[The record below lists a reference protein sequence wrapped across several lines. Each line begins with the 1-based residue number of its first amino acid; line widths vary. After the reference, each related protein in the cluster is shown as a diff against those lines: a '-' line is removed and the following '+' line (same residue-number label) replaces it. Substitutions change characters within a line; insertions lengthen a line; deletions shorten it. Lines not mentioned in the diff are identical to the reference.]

1 MASQP
6 TPSNEQTTTAPHDN
20 DVLYGRGGVIN
31 AHPGNERYRRFVAD
45 QKRAYLKA
53 QFKREKRS
61 IIQSIID
68 KVRNSDPPGRFLL
81 KDHDNDVWNDVGD
94 EKARG
99 KIAQALRENSNELRQ
114 QMEEELEVRNRRSID
129 WGEVAP
135 IADGRTVSD
144 STMTTDEGGIA
155 LQNSSIQGQ
164 QMMMAQQQSYGG
176 RQDLAQNNSPRL
188 APCIHSGGVQQQQQT
203 SPLYQQQLVQAGIQ
217 QQQQQQT
224 YSAQDQQQQI
234 YAATQDVQPQVPN
247 GQYGTQDVNQ
257 AANEQYQLLM
267 QLQQSNTALQQQI
280 NSLPMNTHP
289 PPPGSSLQSN
299 YVWEPI
305 SISNTE
311 YKGKNSINSNTLG
324 MNANNGNTERIGEI
338 DSLQQLREDENAAAG
353 QFDDLFVNEGNNEW
367 TLHQWIVGHKSKL
380 LKFDTAQ
387 TESGQ
392 MLEYTKAALPIIL
405 KLADFLIEAEKDEK
419 NGEVNPVPL
428 ESIVAKNVLIRTKDL
443 NLLGDA
449 KQEVIEYVWIMRSIG
464 EDPGVGSPMA
474 RLCAVGNIIY
484 QLLAGDESTSLPLE
498 YGMLNNDAANAE
510 CYQTDRGNKI
520 DNRRSKRRESQS
532 SSSYSEDISSYCI
545 ARLASKGVPFS
556 VRALVNNLLDCGKG
570 DYCGE
575 NAYSSL
581 LELKQDL
588 SLMLADPSRF
598 LDDIQVSNGLP
609 TLEICDK
616 LYGREHEEEKLN
628 QLYQQHIAAKEFKGV
643 IVSGGAGVG
652 KSRLAMHIKK
662 LTSKANG
669 YFCAAKFQQNNMH
682 LKPLS
687 IIGTQFSEL
696 CERFAND
703 SSPLQLKSVSD
714 ELENALGNQA
724 GLLAGAVPSLSK
736 VMPSCIYME
745 ETSSTCVDAP
755 SSMRY
760 LFGELLRVISFHSKR
775 PISLFIDDLQFADSS
790 SLLLVSDLLFTIA
803 RSDSSVFVIC
813 CHRDNDPDNGYG
825 MFDIWLSSISMYSLK
840 EIQLD
845 NMSTVGVNNLISDA
859 LHLSP
864 RITRELS
871 EAIHHKTMGNTLF
884 VRHLL
889 GSLWRQGYIY
899 VDLSQPRW
907 TWDLKKIA
915 DQEISESVLA
925 LLMKEMKRLPTN
937 LQLGLKISSCLGSCV
952 QKNILDILS
961 KNLEMDLVGILKQVS
976 EKGFMKSMDNGGVFL
991 FAHDKI
997 QQAGKWFLLVSIWDI
1012 HFYSFAHTIFVLIS
1026 HTQHMRSCLS
1036 SKDGRITCNTAWN

>member
-1 MASQP
+1 MASQSNS
-6 TPSNEQTTTAPHDN
+6 SNEQTTTTPHDN

-31 AHPGNERYRRFVAD
+31 AHPGNERYRRLVAD
-45 QKRAYLKA
+45 KKRAYLKA

-68 KVRNSDPPGRFLL
+68 NVRNSDPPGRFLL
-81 KDHDNDVWNDVGD
+81 KDHDNGVWNDVGD
-94 EKARG
+94 DKARG
-99 KIAQALRENSNELRQ
+99 KTAQALRENSNELRK
-114 QMEEELEVRNRRSID
+114 QMEEEELEVTRNRQSMD
-129 WGEVAP
+129 MGEAAP
-135 IADGRTVSD
+135 IITDGRTVSVSGSSID
-144 STMTTDEGGIA
+144 TNANNNNSDMAAVDGGGIA
-155 LQNSSIQGQ
+155 LQKNMIQGQ
-164 QMMMAQQQSYGG
+164 QIQQQQYVIYGA
-176 RQDLAQNNSPRL
+176 QDMSQGNLAQNNSPHL
-188 APCIHSGGVQQQQQT
+188 APCVHSGGM
-203 SPLYQQQLVQAGIQ
+203 IQ
-217 QQQQQQT
+217 QQQLGMQQQYVQAGMIPQQT
-224 YSAQDQQQQI
+224 YGAG
-234 YAATQDVQPQVPN
+234 DVQPQVQY

-257 AANEQYQLLM
+257 AANEQYQLLLK
-267 QLQQSNTALQQQI
+267 LQQSNTTLQKQLD
-280 NSLPMNTHP
+280 SMSSVMPRP
-289 PPPGSSLQSN
+289 PPPSGSLQSN
-299 YVWEPI
+299 DVWEPTI
-305 SISNTE
+305 SKTE
-311 YKGKNSINSNTLG
+311 YFKNSINSNTVEG
-324 MNANNGNTERIGEI
+324 MNLNGNLMQISSEL
-338 DSLQQLREDENAAAG
+338 DSLQQQLKEDENAVAG
-353 QFDDLFVNEGNNEW
+353 QFDDLFANEVNNEW

-392 MLEYTKAALPIIL
+392 MLGYTKAALPIAL
-405 KLADFLIEAEKDEK
+405 KLTEFLIEAEKDEK

-428 ESIVAKNVLIRTKDL
+428 ESIVAKNVLIRTKEL
-443 NLLGDA
+443 NLLGES

-464 EDPGVGSPMA
+464 EDPGVGSLMA
-474 RLCAVGNIIY
+474 RLCAMGNILY
-484 QLLAGDESTSLPLE
+484 QLFAGDESTSLLLE
-498 YGMLNNDAANAE
+498 DGMLTNDANVE
-510 CYQTDRGNKI
+510 CINQTDRGNMI
-520 DNRRSKRRESQS
+520 DNRRSKTRRESQS
-532 SSSYSEDISSYCI
+532 SYSEDTSAYCI

-556 VRALVNNLLDCGKG
+556 VRALVNNLIDCGRG

-575 NAYSSL
+575 NAYLSF

-588 SLMLADPSRF
+588 SLMLADPARF

-609 TLEICDK
+609 ALEICDK

-628 QLYQQHIAAKEFKGV
+628 HLYQQHIAAKEFKGA
-643 IVSGGAGVG
+643 IISGGAGVG

-682 LKPLS
+682 QKPLS

-696 CERFAND
+696 CERFASD
-703 SSPLQLKSVSD
+703 SSPLQLKAVSD

-724 GLLAGAVPSLSK
+724 GLLAGAVTSLSK

-760 LFGELLRVISFHSKR
+760 LFGELLRVISSHSER

-790 SLLLVSDLLFTIA
+790 SLLLVSDLLFTVA
-803 RSDSSVFVIC
+803 RSDSSVFFVF
-813 CHRDNDPDNGYG
+813 CHRDNDPDNDTG

-840 EIQLD
+840 EIKLD
-845 NMSTVGVNNLISDA
+845 NMSIEGVNNLISDA

-871 EAIHHKTMGNTLF
+871 EVIHHKTMGNTLF

-899 VDLSQPRW
+899 IDLSQPRW

-925 LLMKEMKRLPTN
+925 LLMKEMMRLPSD
-937 LQLGLKISSCLGSCV
+937 LQLGLKVASCLGSCV
-952 QKNILDILS
+952 QKNVLDILS
-961 KNLEMDLVGILKQVS
+961 KDLEMDLVGILKQVS
-976 EKGFMKSMDNGGVFL
+976 EKGFMKSVDNGGVFV

-997 QQAGKWFLLVSIWDI
+997 QQAG
-1012 HFYSFAHTIFVLIS
+1012 
-1026 HTQHMRSCLS
+1026 
-1036 SKDGRITCNTAWN
+1036 